1 MLPHRYLILG
11 GEALS
16 YELLERIRE
25 QGASCEVINHYG
37 PTETTIG
44 SLTTRLRNEEDRWR
58 RRATAPIGRP
68 IANTDIYILDR
79 ELEPV
84 PVGVRGEL
92 YISGGG
98 VARGYWGRPEQTA
111 ERFIP
116 NLLGAKSGERLYRT
130 GDVCRYLPDGKVE
143 FVGRVDDQ
151 VKIRGY
157 RIELGEIEAVLGE
170 HRTVKQS
177 VVVASEDERGD
188 RRLIGYVVGEEAD
201 AAELKKYVRERL
213 PEYMVPEAIVALEE
227 IPITANGKVDRKR
240 LPGVEGA
247 GRRSEEVYAAPRT
260 PVEEMI
266 VGIFE
271 DVLKVGRVGREDNFF
286 EIGGHSLLATQVI
299 SRVRNAFGV
308 EIGVGSI
315 FEAATA
321 GGLAGKIEEA
331 MRSKAD
337 DGPPPLVRAPREGKR
352 GARFPLSFA
361 QQRLWFLNQLLP
373 NNPFYNSPR
382 AVKLEGRLDLESLE
396 RVINEIVRRHETLRT
411 RFEVEDGV
419 PMQVIDEWEP
429 RRLEV
434 TNLTNLN
441 REEREEEARRIAS
454 EEAATGFDLSRG
466 PLLRVKV
473 LKLEEEQHVA
483 LFTLH
488 HIVSDGWST
497 GILTGEIE
505 TLYHAYTLGQDSPLK
520 ELPIQYADYAVW
532 QRNWLQGEALERRLN
547 YWREQLAGL
556 EPLEL
561 PTDYPRPKV
570 ATYRGASLKFE
581 LSAEL
586 TQELQALS
594 RREGVTLFMTLL
606 AAFHVLLARYSR
618 QEQIVVGSPIA
629 NRNRSEIEGL
639 IGFFVNML
647 VLRADLSGNPSFL
660 TLLHQVQGVAL
671 GAYAHQDLPFEKLVE
686 ELQPE
691 RALSH
696 NPLFQAAL
704 GLQNIPRPVVAPPAG
719 HAVESSVSLDSMD
732 YETTATKFDLE
743 IYLWDQA
750 NGLSGRTYYS
760 RDLFEETTIKRL
772 MGHYLNV
779 LRGIVERERPI
790 SDLSLLSVQEREQIV
805 VEWNQTGRPYPQ
817 DRLIHEL
824 FERQLE
830 NTPESIALIYEDRR
844 LSYAELNAKAN
855 QLAHYLQRLGIG
867 PESLV
872 GVCVERSLEM
882 VIGLLAVLKAG
893 GAYVPLDPTYPAERL
908 AYMLED
914 SAPIVVLTHTRVRAE
929 IRSALA
935 QAGVPMIDLEADT
948 WRWAN
953 ETDVNRDESAVEL
966 TPEHLAYVIYT
977 SGSTG
982 RPKGAM
988 NEHRG
993 VVNRLLWMQDAYG
1006 LTEDDAVLQKT
1017 PFGFDVS
1024 VWEFFWPLLNG
1035 ARLVMA
1041 RPEGH
1046 KDPAYL
1052 ASVIEQERITTLHF
1066 VPSML
1071 QVFLESGEA
1080 ARCSSLARVI
1090 CSGESLSGSSVRRF
1104 RQQLTTARLYNLYGP
1119 TEAAVDVTAWDC
1131 AAEVCQENIPIGRPI
1146 ANTQI
1151 YLLDGNVEAA
1161 PVGVSGEI
1169 HIGGVQV
1176 GRGYLKRPELTAER
1190 FVACPF
1196 GVEGSTRMYKTG
1208 DLGALSTRREYRVPG
1223 SQRLSGEDSRIPDRT
1238 GGDRGE
1244 AGATSRHQR
1253 SSSSDAR
1260 RQCRRPQVSRLL
1272 HAEKS

>member
-1 MLPHRYLILG
+1 
-11 GEALS
+11 
-16 YELLERIRE
+16 
-25 QGASCEVINHYG
+25 
-37 PTETTIG
+37 
-44 SLTTRLRNEEDRWR
+44 
-58 RRATAPIGRP
+58 
-68 IANTDIYILDR
+68 
-79 ELEPV
+79 
-84 PVGVRGEL
+84 
-92 YISGGG
+92 
-98 VARGYWGRPEQTA
+98 
-111 ERFIP
+111 
-116 NLLGAKSGERLYRT
+116 
-130 GDVCRYLPDGKVE
+130 
-143 FVGRVDDQ
+143 
-151 VKIRGY
+151 
-157 RIELGEIEAVLGE
+157 
-170 HRTVKQS
+170 
-177 VVVASEDERGD
+177 
-188 RRLIGYVVGEEAD
+188 
-201 AAELKKYVRERL
+201 
-213 PEYMVPEAIVALEE
+213 
-227 IPITANGKVDRKR
+227 
-240 LPGVEGA
+240 
-247 GRRSEEVYAAPRT
+247 
-260 PVEEMI
+260 
-266 VGIFE
+266 
-271 DVLKVGRVGREDNFF
+271 
-286 EIGGHSLLATQVI
+286 
-299 SRVRNAFGV
+299 
-308 EIGVGSI
+308 
-315 FEAATA
+315 
-321 GGLAGKIEEA
+321 
-331 MRSKAD
+331 
-337 DGPPPLVRAPREGKR
+337 
-352 GARFPLSFA
+352 
-361 QQRLWFLNQLLP
+361 
-373 NNPFYNSPR
+373 
-382 AVKLEGRLDLESLE
+382 
-396 RVINEIVRRHETLRT
+396 
-411 RFEVEDGV
+411 
-419 PMQVIDEWEP
+419 
-429 RRLEV
+429 
-434 TNLTNLN
+434 
-441 REEREEEARRIAS
+441 
-454 EEAATGFDLSRG
+454 
-466 PLLRVKV
+466 
-473 LKLEEEQHVA
+473 
-483 LFTLH
+483 
-488 HIVSDGWST
+488 
-497 GILTGEIE
+497 
-505 TLYHAYTLGQDSPLK
+505 
-520 ELPIQYADYAVW
+520 
-532 QRNWLQGEALERRLN
+532 
-547 YWREQLAGL
+547 
-556 EPLEL
+556 
-561 PTDYPRPKV
+561 
-570 ATYRGASLKFE
+570 
-581 LSAEL
+581 
-586 TQELQALS
+586 
-594 RREGVTLFMTLL
+594 VTLFMTLL

-660 TLLHQVQGVAL
+660 TLLHQVKGVAL

-691 RALSH
+691 RTLSH
-696 NPLFQAAL
+696 NPLFQATL
-704 GLQNIPRPVVAPPAG
+704 GLQNIPRPVTAPPAG
-719 HAVESSVSLDSMD
+719 HTGESSVGLDGMD

-805 VEWNQTGRPYPQ
+805 VGWNQTGRPYPQ

-824 FERQLE
+824 FERQLD

-872 GVCVERSLEM
+872 GVCAERSLEM

-982 RPKGAM
+982 RPKGVM

-1052 ASVIEQERITTLHF
+1052 ASAIEQERITTLHF

-1080 ARCSSLARVI
+1080 ARCSSLVRVI

-1151 YLLDGNVEAA
+1151 YLLDDNGEPA

-1176 GRGYLKRPELTAER
+1176 GRGYLNRPELTAER

-1196 GVEGSTRMYKTG
+1196 GVERNTRMYKTG
-1208 DLGALSTRREYRVPG
+1208 DLGRYLPDGNIEFLGRNDFQVKIRGFRIELGEIEARLAQHPAIKEAVVLTSEDSAGDLRLVGYYTQRRAEASAIKVDAEELRAHLLTALPEYMAPAAYIALEALPLTPNGKLDRRALPAPDSAAYTSHEYEAPVGAIETALARIWAEALGLERVGRFDNFFKLGGHSLLAIRLFERMRREGLHADVRAIFATPTLAALASAVGGESGVIDVPPNGIPPGCEAITPEMLPLVEMSAAEIELIVSAVPG
-1223 SQRLSGEDSRIPDRT
+1223 GAANVQDVYPLAPLQEGILFHHLTGGEGDVYLMSVLLAFDSRGRLERFLRALQAVIDRHDILRTAVLWEGLPEPVQVVWRQASLEIEEVSLDPAMGETAEQLLARFNPRRYRLDIRRAPLMCTRIAHDASNARWVMLHLFHHLAIDHAALEVLLEESGTTARAAAVPEFCGAGEVGSEPARARKLLPPDV
-1238 GGDRGE
+1238 G
-1244 AGATSRHQR
+1244 
-1253 SSSSDAR
+1253 
-1260 RQCRRPQVSRLL
+1260 
-1272 HAEKS
+1272 